1 MSRIRQK
8 AADDLAGAFMPL
20 ERDAD
25 RVAAN
30 ASRCVA
36 IAMETATRARLDPT
50 RSNAAIDLMLRAAAA
65 SADARRL
72 VREAHVA
79 LAELRDE
86 VGLVTSYGDCDEGQ
100 KVFGIPLLAAVA

>member
-1 MSRIRQK
+1 MSKTRQK
-8 AADDLAGAFMPL
+8 IADELAQAFIPL

-36 IAMETATRARLDPT
+36 IAMEAATKARLDPT
-50 RSNAAIDLMLRAAAA
+50 RSNAAIELMLKAAAA
-65 SADARRL
+65 SGEARRL

-79 LAELRDE
+79 LADIRDE
-86 VGLVTSYGDCDEGQ
+86 VGLATSYGDCDEGQ
-100 KVFGIPLLAAVA
+100 KVFGIPLLTAVA

>member
-1 MSRIRQK
+1 MSKTRQK
-8 AADDLAGAFMPL
+8 AADELTLAFMPL

-36 IAMETATRARLDPT
+36 IAMEAATKARLGPT
-50 RSNAAIDLMLRAAAA
+50 RSNAAIELMLKAAAA
-65 SADARRL
+65 SAEARRL

-79 LAELRDE
+79 LADIRDE
-86 VGLVTSYGDCDEGQ
+86 VGLVSSYGDCDEGQ
-100 KVFGIPLLAAVA
+100 KVFGIPLLSAVA

>member
-1 MSRIRQK
+1 MSRIRQR
-8 AADDLAGAFMPL
+8 AADELAGAFMPL

-36 IAMETATRARLDPT
+36 IAMDVAAKVRLDPT
-50 RSNAAIDLMLRAAAA
+50 RSNAAIDLMMKAAVA

-72 VREAHVA
+72 VREAHAA
-79 LAELRDE
+79 LAGLRDE

-100 KVFGIPLLAAVA
+100 KVFGIPLFTAVA

>member
-8 AADDLAGAFMPL
+8 AADELAGAFMPL

-25 RVAAN
+25 RVAAD

-36 IAMETATRARLDPT
+36 IAMDVAGRVRLDPT
-50 RSNAAIDLMLRAAAA
+50 RSNDAIDLMMRAAVA

-79 LAELRDE
+79 LAALRDE
-86 VGLVTSYGDCDEGQ
+86 VGLVTAYGDCDEGQ
-100 KVFGIPLLAAVA
+100 KVFGIPLLVAAA